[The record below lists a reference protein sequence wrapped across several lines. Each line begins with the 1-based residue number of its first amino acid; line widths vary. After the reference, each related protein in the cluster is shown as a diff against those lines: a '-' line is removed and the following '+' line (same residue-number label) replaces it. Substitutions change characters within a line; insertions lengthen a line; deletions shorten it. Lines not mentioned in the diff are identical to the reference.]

1 MENVGRDAYVES
13 LFRKVREKHGEWGA
27 VIGPHAELLASITTA
42 RAVCTAWRSEVKPHP
57 KPLNTFRFVEYLQ
70 YPGRFVWFEVVI

>member
-13 LFRKVREKHGEWGA
+13 LFRKVREEHGEWGA
-27 VIGPHAELLASITTA
+27 VIGPRAELLASITTA

-57 KPLNTFRFVEYLQ
+57 KPLNTFNTL
-70 YPGRFVWFEVVI
+70 GRFVWFEVVI